1 MSRLTILMYHII
13 DRPRSATEAK
23 YCCPPALFERQM
35 RYLADSG
42 RAVPLAAVADAVRG
56 KGTCPRDAVAVTFD
70 DGFRATHEA
79 ALPILRKYAV
89 PATMFVVSGK
99 VGGGNDW
106 MSSRGFPQ
114 RELMSRDEI
123 LAMRDAGIGIG
134 SHTRSHP
141 RLPELAADQLEH
153 EIAGSKADLER
164 LLGAPVRHFAYPF
177 GLFGEAARTVVEAAG
192 YEAAVSVRSGF
203 NGAGVNPFE
212 LRRIEVYAGDSE
224 WRFRQKLAY
233 GTNEAS
239 LALPLKYYAGRLRA
253 RLAA

>member
-1 MSRLTILMYHII
+1 VSRLTILMYHII

-23 YCCPPALFERQM
+23 YCCPPELFERQM

-42 RAVPLAAVADAVRG
+42 RAMPLAAIADAVRA
-56 KGTCPRDAVAVTFD
+56 KGACPRDAVAVTFD

-79 ALPILRKYAV
+79 ALPILTKFKV
-89 PATMFVVSGK
+89 PATMFVVSAK
-99 VGGGNDW
+99 IGGSNDW
-106 MSSRGFPQ
+106 MSTRNFPH
-114 RELMSRDEI
+114 RELMSRHEI

-141 RLPELAADQLEH
+141 RLPELTAAQLDD
-153 EIAGSKADLER
+153 EIAGSKADLEQ
-164 LLGAPVRHFAYPF
+164 LLGQPIEHFAYPF
-177 GLFGEAARTVVEAAG
+177 GLFNEAARAAVEAAG
-192 YEAAVSVRSGF
+192 YKAAVSVRSGF
-203 NGAGVNPFE
+203 NGATVNPFE
-212 LRRIEVYAGDSE
+212 LRRIEVYAGDTE